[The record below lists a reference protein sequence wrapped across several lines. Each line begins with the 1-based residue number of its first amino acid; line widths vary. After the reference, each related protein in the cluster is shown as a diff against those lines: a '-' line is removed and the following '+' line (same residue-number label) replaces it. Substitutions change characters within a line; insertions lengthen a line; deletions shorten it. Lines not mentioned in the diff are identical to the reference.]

1 MRYQPLLAATLI
13 FLILRPIADVL
24 FTLSVPISPLRYL
37 VLLAGLY
44 AIRDRPLLLAFALC
58 LALGDMV
65 LRSIYEIGQ
74 SALLLKLSHGLGF
87 AAIVLVASGISAD
100 VFKGGE
106 VTSDIIVGAVC
117 MYFVI
122 GVVWAFLYYLLE
134 LLAPGS
140 ILGNATASFHPIED
154 QRFTELLYLSVGAL
168 SSVGFL
174 SNVPTTPLIGQLA
187 VVEAVCG
194 QLYLAVLIARLV
206 GSHA

>member
-1 MRYQPLLAATLI
+1 
-13 FLILRPIADVL
+13 
-24 FTLSVPISPLRYL
+24 
-37 VLLAGLY
+37 
-44 AIRDRPLLLAFALC
+44 
-58 LALGDMV
+58 MV
-65 LRSIYEIGQ
+65 LRSLYEIGQ

-87 AAIVLVASGISAD
+87 AAIVLIASGISAD

-122 GVVWAFLYYLLE
+122 GVIWAFLYYLLE

-140 ILGNATASFHPIED
+140 ILGHATASFHPIED
-154 QRFTELLYLSVGAL
+154 QRFTQLLYLSVGAL

-174 SNVPTTPLIGQLA
+174 SNVSTTPFLGQLA

-206 GSHA
+206 GSHASAGFVRSATGR

>member
-1 MRYQPLLAATLI
+1 
-13 FLILRPIADVL
+13 
-24 FTLSVPISPLRYL
+24 
-37 VLLAGLY
+37 
-44 AIRDRPLLLAFALC
+44 
-58 LALGDMV
+58 
-65 LRSIYEIGQ
+65 
-74 SALLLKLSHGLGF
+74 LLLKLSHGLGF

-122 GVVWAFLYYLLE
+122 GIVWTFLYYWLE
-134 LLAPGS
+134 ILAPGS
-140 ILGNATASFHPIED
+140 ILGHATLSARQIED
-154 QRFTELLYLSVGAL
+154 ERFTNVLYLSIGAL

-174 SNVPTTPLIGQLA
+174 TNVSATPLLGQLA

-206 GSHA
+206 GSHASAGFNRSTTKR